1 MFNKNN
7 TLEKLLFSILFLIVA
22 NNVVAAPD
30 PNFHIYLMFG
40 QSNMEG
46 AAPIENQDRITNQR
60 VRVMADLNCGNLGR
74 TYGNWYVA
82 SPPLNRCNSGLG
94 PGDYFGKTMAEG
106 MPSAVTIGLVPA
118 AVSGTPIELYQKS
131 APIGRNNQNIPTQ
144 FNGGYAW
151 LLDMAKKAQQA
162 GVIKGI
168 IFHQGES
175 DTSDPNWKNQVK
187 EIVTDLRK
195 DLGIGDV
202 PFLAGELLYA
212 NYGSCCHWHN
222 SEVNKLPGLINNAY
236 VVSAMGLP
244 GMDVYHFTTAS
255 YREFG
260 RRYAQIMLDKIDR
273 YGVSPSSSIS
283 SSSSSRSSSTNNSLP
298 FTTQA
303 ENYSTMNG
311 IQTETTADTGG
322 GLNVGWTDAND
333 SLSYS
338 DTGINIP
345 ATGSY
350 KITYRVASL
359 NGGGSFT
366 LREVGGS
373 NYDNVSVPGTGGWQT
388 WVDVSRT
395 ITLTAGV
402 HKFGLLVNTGGFN
415 INWFKIEA
423 AGNSSSTPPISS
435 SSSSRSSTAGSASCK
450 QIVSNDWGSGFS
462 AMIRITNNRTTAIN
476 GWNIGWTYSDGTRI
490 SGSYNATVTGSNPY
504 SASNLSWNSTIQPGQ
519 YVEFGFQAT
528 KGGSTV
534 NVPTFTGAAC
544 N

>member
-1 MFNKNN
+1 MFAKN
-7 TLEKLLFSILFLIVA
+7 TVLEKLFFSLLVTA
-22 NNVVAAPD
+22 AAHQVTAAPD

-46 AAPIENQDRITNQR
+46 AAPIENQDRVTNSR
-60 VRVMADLNCGNLGR
+60 VKVMADLNCGNLGR

-82 SPPLNRCNSGLG
+82 SPPLNRCYSGLG
-94 PGDYFGKTMAEG
+94 PGDYFGKTMADG

-175 DTSDPNWKNQVK
+175 DTSDPNWKYQVK

-212 NYGSCCHWHN
+212 DYGSCCHWHN
-222 SEVNKLPGLINNAY
+222 TEVRKLPGLINNAH

-255 YREFG
+255 YRELG

-273 YGVSPSSSIS
+273 NTVVSSTPSSSARS
-283 SSSSSRSSSTNNSLP
+283 SSSSSLRSSS
-298 FTTQA
+298 
-303 ENYSTMNG
+303 
-311 IQTETTADTGG
+311 
-322 GLNVGWTDAND
+322 
-333 SLSYS
+333 
-338 DTGINIP
+338 
-345 ATGSY
+345 
-350 KITYRVASL
+350 
-359 NGGGSFT
+359 
-366 LREVGGS
+366 
-373 NYDNVSVPGTGGWQT
+373 VSVS
-388 WVDVSRT
+388 SRT
-395 ITLTAGV
+395 
-402 HKFGLLVNTGGFN
+402 
-415 INWFKIEA
+415 
-423 AGNSSSTPPISS
+423 SSSLATSRS
-435 SSSSRSSTAGSASCK
+435 ASSSSRAASNGKCAYA
-450 QIVSNDWGSGFS
+450 ITNDWGNGFTAS
-462 AMIRITNNRTTAIN
+462 IKITNTGATAVT
-476 GWNIGWTYSDGTRI
+476 GWSVSWNYT
-490 SGSYNATVTGSNPY
+490 NATRVTNLWNGVMTGSNPY
-504 SASNLSWNSTIQPGQ
+504 TVTHMDWNKTIQPGQ
-519 YVEFGFQAT
+519 SVEFGFQGT
-528 KGGSTV
+528 KPNGTAVIPAVTGSL
-534 NVPTFTGAAC
+534 C

>member
-1 MFNKNN
+1 MKELSMFNKNN
-7 TLEKLLFSILFLIVA
+7 MLGKLLFSIVLSTAA
-22 NNVVAAPD
+22 NQASAAPD

-46 AAPIENQDRITNQR
+46 AAPIENQDRVTNPR
-60 VRVMADLNCGNLGR
+60 VKVMADLNCGNLGR

-82 SPPLNRCNSGLG
+82 SPPLNRCYSGLG
-94 PGDYFGKTMAEG
+94 PGDYFGKTMADG
-106 MPSAVTIGLVPA
+106 MPSSVTIGLVPA

-187 EIVTDLRK
+187 EIVTDLRR

-212 NYGSCCHWHN
+212 DYGSCCHWHN
-222 SEVNKLPGLINNAY
+222 TEVRKLPGLISNAH

-273 YGVSPSSSIS
+273 NSVVSSIS
-283 SSSSSRSSSTNNSLP
+283 SSSAR
-298 FTTQA
+298 
-303 ENYSTMNG
+303 
-311 IQTETTADTGG
+311 
-322 GLNVGWTDAND
+322 
-333 SLSYS
+333 
-338 DTGINIP
+338 
-345 ATGSY
+345 
-350 KITYRVASL
+350 
-359 NGGGSFT
+359 
-366 LREVGGS
+366 
-373 NYDNVSVPGTGGWQT
+373 
-388 WVDVSRT
+388 
-395 ITLTAGV
+395 
-402 HKFGLLVNTGGFN
+402 
-415 INWFKIEA
+415 
-423 AGNSSSTPPISS
+423 SS
-435 SSSSRSSTAGSASCK
+435 SSSSSSSSISVSSRTSSSVTTSRSASSSSRATSTGKC
-450 QIVSNDWGSGFS
+450 VYTTTNDWGNGFTAS
-462 AMIRITNNRTTAIN
+462 IKITNTSATAIN
-476 GWNIGWTYSDGTRI
+476 GWSVSWNYT
-490 SGSYNATVTGSNPY
+490 NATRVTNLWNGVVVGSNPY
-504 SASNLSWNSTIQPGQ
+504 TATHMDWNKTIQPGQ
-519 YVEFGFQAT
+519 SVEFGFQGT
-528 KGGSTV
+528 KPNGTAAVPAVTGTV
-534 NVPTFTGAAC
+534 C

>member
-7 TLEKLLFSILFLIVA
+7 TLEKLLFSILFLMA
-22 NNVVAAPD
+22 TNNVVAAPD

-60 VRVMADLNCGNLGR
+60 VKVMADLNCNNLGR

-82 SPPLNRCNSGLG
+82 SPPLNRCNSGIG
-94 PGDYFGKTMAEG
+94 PGDYFGKTMADG

-131 APIGRNNQNIPTQ
+131 APIGRNNQNIPSQ

-151 LLDMAKKAQQA
+151 LLDLARKAQEA

-175 DTSDPNWKNQVK
+175 DTSDPNWKYQVK
-187 EIVTDLRK
+187 EIVTDLRR

-202 PFLAGELLYA
+202 PFLAGELLYS

-260 RRYAQIMLDKIDR
+260 KRYAQIMLDKIDR
-273 YGVSPSSSIS
+273 YSVSSVSSSSLSS
-283 SSSSSRSSSTNNSLP
+283 SSSSSRSSS
-298 FTTQA
+298 
-303 ENYSTMNG
+303 
-311 IQTETTADTGG
+311 
-322 GLNVGWTDAND
+322 
-333 SLSYS
+333 LS
-338 DTGINIP
+338 
-345 ATGSY
+345 
-350 KITYRVASL
+350 
-359 NGGGSFT
+359 
-366 LREVGGS
+366 
-373 NYDNVSVPGTGGWQT
+373 VS
-388 WVDVSRT
+388 SR
-395 ITLTAGV
+395 
-402 HKFGLLVNTGGFN
+402 
-415 INWFKIEA
+415 
-423 AGNSSSTPPISS
+423 SSSTSTS
-435 SSSSRSSTAGSASCK
+435 SSSSRPSSNGKCTYA
-450 QIVSNDWGSGFS
+450 ITNDWGNGFTAS
-462 AMIRITNNRTTAIN
+462 VKITNNSSNAIN
-476 GWNIGWTYSDGTRI
+476 GWSVSWNYTDATRVTNVWN
-490 SGSYNATVTGSNPY
+490 GVRTGNNPYTVTH
-504 SASNLSWNSTIQPGQ
+504 LDWNKTIQPGQ
-519 YVEFGFQAT
+519 SVEFGFQGT
-528 KGGSTV
+528 KSAGTAV
-534 NVPTFTGAAC
+534 VPTVTGSVC

>member
-7 TLEKLLFSILFLIVA
+7 ALEKLFFSLLLSTA
-22 NNVVAAPD
+22 AHQAAAAPD

-46 AAPIENQDRITNQR
+46 AAPIENQDRVTNSR
-60 VRVMADLNCGNLGR
+60 VKVMADLNCGNLGR

-82 SPPLNRCNSGLG
+82 SPPLNRCYSGLG
-94 PGDYFGKTMAEG
+94 PGDYFGKTMADG

-175 DTSDPNWKNQVK
+175 DTSDPNWKYQVR

-212 NYGSCCHWHN
+212 DYGSCCHWHN
-222 SEVNKLPGLINNAY
+222 TEVRKLPGLINNTH
-236 VVSAMGLP
+236 VVSALGLP

-255 YREFG
+255 YRELG

-273 YGVSPSSSIS
+273 NTGVSSTPSSSARS
-283 SSSSSRSSSTNNSLP
+283 SSSSSLRSSS
-298 FTTQA
+298 
-303 ENYSTMNG
+303 
-311 IQTETTADTGG
+311 
-322 GLNVGWTDAND
+322 
-333 SLSYS
+333 
-338 DTGINIP
+338 
-345 ATGSY
+345 
-350 KITYRVASL
+350 
-359 NGGGSFT
+359 
-366 LREVGGS
+366 
-373 NYDNVSVPGTGGWQT
+373 VSVS
-388 WVDVSRT
+388 SRT
-395 ITLTAGV
+395 
-402 HKFGLLVNTGGFN
+402 
-415 INWFKIEA
+415 
-423 AGNSSSTPPISS
+423 SSSLATSRS
-435 SSSSRSSTAGSASCK
+435 ASSSSRVASNGKCAYA
-450 QIVSNDWGSGFS
+450 ITNDWGNGFTAS
-462 AMIRITNNRTTAIN
+462 IKITNTGATAVT
-476 GWNIGWTYSDGTRI
+476 GWSVSWNYT
-490 SGSYNATVTGSNPY
+490 NATRVTNLWNGVMTGSNPY
-504 SASNLSWNSTIQPGQ
+504 TVTHMDWNKTIQPGQ
-519 YVEFGFQAT
+519 SVEFGFQGT
-528 KGGSTV
+528 KPNGTAVIPAVTGSL
-534 NVPTFTGAAC
+534 C

>member
-7 TLEKLLFSILFLIVA
+7 PLAKLLFSILFLIATNQVS
-22 NNVVAAPD
+22 AAPD

-46 AAPIENQDRITNQR
+46 AAPIENQDRVTNSR
-60 VRVMADLNCGNLGR
+60 VRVMADLNCSNLGR

-82 SPPLNRCNSGLG
+82 SPPLNRCYSGLG
-94 PGDYFGKTMAEG
+94 PGDYFGKTMADG
-106 MPSAVTIGLVPA
+106 MPSSVTIGLVPA

-175 DTSDPNWKNQVK
+175 DTSDQNWKYQVK

-212 NYGSCCHWHN
+212 DYQSCCHWHN
-222 SEVNKLPGLINNAY
+222 TEVNKLPGLINNTY

-255 YREFG
+255 YRELG

-273 YGVSPSSSIS
+273 YSVSSSSLSSSSRSSSNSSRSSSIS
-283 SSSSSRSSSTNNSLP
+283 VSSRSSSSLNTSRSSSSSRSSSGGKCI
-298 FTTQA
+298 
-303 ENYSTMNG
+303 YS
-311 IQTETTADTGG
+311 
-322 GLNVGWTDAND
+322 
-333 SLSYS
+333 
-338 DTGINIP
+338 
-345 ATGSY
+345 
-350 KITYRVASL
+350 IT
-359 NGGGSFT
+359 
-366 LREVGGS
+366 
-373 NYDNVSVPGTGGWQT
+373 
-388 WVDVSRT
+388 
-395 ITLTAGV
+395 
-402 HKFGLLVNTGGFN
+402 
-415 INWFKIEA
+415 
-423 AGNSSSTPPISS
+423 
-435 SSSSRSSTAGSASCK
+435 
-450 QIVSNDWGSGFS
+450 NDWGNGFTAS
-462 AMIRITNNRTTAIN
+462 IKITNTGSNAMS
-476 GWNIGWTYSDGTRI
+476 GWSVSW
-490 SGSYNATVTGSNPY
+490 SYANATRVSNLWNGVMTGSNPY
-504 SASNLSWNSTIQPGQ
+504 TVTNVDWNKTIQPGQ
-519 YVEFGFQAT
+519 SVEFGFQGT
-528 KGGSTV
+528 KPSGTAV
-534 NVPTFTGAAC
+534 VPTVTGNVC